1 MNNLLLT
8 TFLLATGLAVLLGAV
23 TGSAMAFSGY
33 VDSYNYSEIKKDGSY
48 EESEDYEFDNM
59 HKMFKDC
66 FEYHHNFGEYG
77 YKDKDKMSDYSHD
90 NYNRTDDDDDRYDD
104 DRYDDDRYD
113 DDRYDDDR
121 YDDDRY
127 DDDRYDD
134 DRYDDDR
141 YDDDRYDDDRYDDD
155 RYDDDR
161 YDDDRYDD
169 DRYDDDRY
177 DDDRYDDDRY
187 DDDRYDDCYGM
198 MSFMKE
204 HMMMFDMPFM
214 GGHDMMMF
222 DMPFMGGH
230 ATPGTITVAG
240 TATASVEPER
250 VVITMGV
257 ETVRPTAS
265 AALAENSELLD
276 MAVNSVVSLGIPI
289 DDIATSRITIYP
301 EYDSYYDVDG
311 QHRQTFAGYNV
322 RNIIMVNTDQ
332 INMTAAILDTAVQA
346 GINNVE
352 SVQFTVSDDTKIRIQ
367 ESLIEAAVLNAKH
380 QAHLALKPLKHTIIG
395 VEDVTIEPS
404 SGVPLERLSAN
415 LFDAFAS
422 IATPIFTPDED
433 LSATVLVTFLIG
445 PDYYEYKE

>member
-8 TFLLATGLAVLLGAV
+8 TFLLTTGLAVLLGAA
-23 TGSAMAFSGY
+23 TGSAMAFPGD
-33 VDSYNYSEIKKDGSY
+33 VDSYNYSETKKHDSY

-77 YKDKDKMSDYSHD
+77 YKDKDKMSDYSYD
-90 NYNRTDDDDDRYDD
+90 NYNHTNDGDYKHGDYKHGDYKHGDYKHK
-104 DRYDDDRYD
+104 
-113 DDRYDDDR
+113 
-121 YDDDRY
+121 
-127 DDDRYDD
+127 
-134 DRYDDDR
+134 
-141 YDDDRYDDDRYDDD
+141 
-155 RYDDDR
+155 
-161 YDDDRYDD
+161 
-169 DRYDDDRY
+169 
-177 DDDRYDDDRY
+177 
-187 DDDRYDDCYGM
+187 DCYGM
-198 MSFMKE
+198 MSFMKD

-214 GGHDMMMF
+214 GGHDRMMF

-289 DDIATSRITIYP
+289 DDIATSRITIHP
-301 EYDSYYDVDG
+301 EYDIHYDVDG

-346 GINNVE
+346 GVNNVE

-367 ESLIEAAVLNAKH
+367 ESLIETAVLNAKH
-380 QAHLALKPLKHTIIG
+380 QAHLALKPLQHTIIG
-395 VEDVTIEPS
+395 VEDVTVDPS
-404 SGVPLERLSAN
+404 SGVPLERISAN

-445 PDYYEYKE
+445 PDYYE

>member
-8 TFLLATGLAVLLGAV
+8 TFLLTTGLAVLLGAV
-23 TGSAMAFSGY
+23 TGSAMAFPGY
-33 VDSYNYSEIKKDGSY
+33 VDSYNYSETKKDGSY
-48 EESEDYEFDNM
+48 EESEDYEFGNM

-77 YKDKDKMSDYSHD
+77 YKDKDKMSDYSYD
-90 NYNRTDDDDDRYDD
+90 NYNRTDDGDYQHGDYQHGDYQHGDYQHGD
-104 DRYDDDRYD
+104 YQHGDYQHGDYQHK
-113 DDRYDDDR
+113 
-121 YDDDRY
+121 
-127 DDDRYDD
+127 
-134 DRYDDDR
+134 
-141 YDDDRYDDDRYDDD
+141 
-155 RYDDDR
+155 
-161 YDDDRYDD
+161 
-169 DRYDDDRY
+169 
-177 DDDRYDDDRY
+177 
-187 DDDRYDDCYGM
+187 DCYGM
-198 MSFMKE
+198 MSFMKD

-214 GGHDMMMF
+214 GGHNMMMF

-352 SVQFTVSDDTKIRIQ
+352 SVQFTVSDDTKIKIQ

>member
-8 TFLLATGLAVLLGAV
+8 MCLLTTGLAVLLGAA
-23 TGSAMAFSGY
+23 TGSAMALPGD
-33 VDSYNYSEIKKDGSY
+33 VDSY
-48 EESEDYEFDNM
+48 EESEDYEYDNM

-77 YKDKDKMSDYSHD
+77 YKDKDKMSDYSYD
-90 NYNRTDDDDDRYDD
+90 NYNRTDDGDYQHGDYQHGDYQHK
-104 DRYDDDRYD
+104 
-113 DDRYDDDR
+113 
-121 YDDDRY
+121 
-127 DDDRYDD
+127 
-134 DRYDDDR
+134 
-141 YDDDRYDDDRYDDD
+141 
-155 RYDDDR
+155 
-161 YDDDRYDD
+161 
-169 DRYDDDRY
+169 
-177 DDDRYDDDRY
+177 
-187 DDDRYDDCYGM
+187 DCYGM
-198 MSFMKE
+198 MSFMKD

-214 GGHDMMMF
+214 GGHNMMMF

-352 SVQFTVSDDTKIRIQ
+352 SVQFTVSDDTKIKIQ